1 VSDLILEEK
10 IVNFEKQMREAFAT
24 GNSEL
29 FKDLV
34 SKDALMI
41 CGGYRETGSEYTN
54 IISQIRLQG
63 YELTDIIVKEV
74 DLNVILINYIV
85 NVKSFDPI
93 MNGKYR
99 VSSLWVKNDEK
110 WKVVFNQ
117 DSKIDY

>member
-10 IVNFEKQMREAFAT
+10 IVNFEKQMWEAFAT

>member
-1 VSDLILEEK
+1 MSDLKLEEK
-10 IVNFEKQMREAFAT
+10 IINFEKQMWEAFAT
-24 GNSEL
+24 GNSKL
-29 FKDLV
+29 FEELV

-41 CGGYRETGSEYTN
+41 CGGYRETGSEYAT
-54 IISQIRLQG
+54 IVSQIRLQG

-74 DLNVILINYIV
+74 DLNAILINYIV
-85 NVKSFDPI
+85 NVKSFDPV

-117 DSKIDY
+117 DSKIDS

>member
-1 VSDLILEEK
+1 MRDLILEEK
-10 IVNFEKQMREAFAT
+10 IINFEKQMWEAFAT

-29 FKDLV
+29 FEDLV

-54 IISQIRLQG
+54 IVSQIRLQG

-85 NVKSFDPI
+85 NVKSFDPN

-99 VSSLWVKNDEK
+99 VSSLWVKNEEK

-117 DSKIDY
+117 DSKIDF

>member
-1 VSDLILEEK
+1 MSDLILEEK
-10 IVNFEKQMREAFAT
+10 IVNFEKQMWEAFAT

>member
-10 IVNFEKQMREAFAT
+10 IINFEKQMWEAFAT

-29 FKDLV
+29 FEKFV

-41 CGGYRETGSEYTN
+41 CGGYRETGSEYTS
-54 IISQIRLQG
+54 IVSQIRLQG

-85 NVKSFDPI
+85 NVKSFDSVL
-93 MNGKYR
+93 NGKYR
-99 VSSLWVKNDEK
+99 VSSVWAKKDEK

-117 DSKIDY
+117 DSRINF